1 MCGFVPYPLSN
12 DGHGSGPVVNLNVVA
27 LSPTSAP
34 EDRRAAQGV
43 LSVAD
48 QP

>member
-1 MCGFVPYPLSN
+1 MCGFVLYPLSN
-12 DGHGSGPVVNLNVVA
+12 DGSGPVVNLNVVA

-43 LSVAD
+43 LSVPD